1 VGDTSLVESEELAHD
16 SILVQSV
23 LKVSL
28 KPFTE
33 CGQQFTLLM
42 GKRQGRLKVI
52 N

>member
-1 VGDTSLVESEELAHD
+1 MGDAALVKREKLAHD

-23 LKVSL
+23 LKALL
-28 KPFTE
+28 KTFTE